1 MQFILFL
8 GLLIVMMISLHYVQK
23 ALTKKYNIP
32 KTKGFFYNYVNTQ
45 HKVIEI
51 SLLLF
56 YLIGTFLLTFRVL
69 EETYLP
75 PTIMGYFPLAFLITL
90 YLIRTFMEWKYERE
104 TNRYRLSLTLV
115 AYSLLLILPII
126 FILERM

>member
-8 GLLIVMMISLHYVQK
+8 SLLIVMTISLHYVQK

-51 SLLLF
+51 SLLLVYIF
-56 YLIGTFLLTFRVL
+56 GTMFL
-69 EETYLP
+69 
-75 PTIMGYFPLAFLITL
+75 YFPEESRIPSATLAYSPLVFLIVL
-90 YLIRTFMEWKYERE
+90 HLIRAFIEWKYERE
-104 TNRYRLSLTLV
+104 TNRYRLSLLFLAFCTF
-115 AYSLLLILPII
+115 LLLPVT
-126 FILERM
+126 FILEKG